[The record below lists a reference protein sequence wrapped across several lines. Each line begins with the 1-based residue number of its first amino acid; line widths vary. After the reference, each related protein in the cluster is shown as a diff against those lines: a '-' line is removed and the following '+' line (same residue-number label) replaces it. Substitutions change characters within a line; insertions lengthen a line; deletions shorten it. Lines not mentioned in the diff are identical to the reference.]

1 MPELPEVETIKNAL
15 KKAVDKSNIIEV
27 RINNNRFRE
36 IIPDDFAQKVTGARI
51 TDIRRVAKYVL
62 VDLDNGYSIIW
73 HFGMSGRVKIMGD
86 KLENPE
92 KHDHV
97 IIKTT
102 KGILVFNDARRFGI
116 MTCWPTT
123 DLKNHH
129 LFKKTGIDPFAD
141 ELDGLYLFNKLKN
154 KKIPIKTA
162 LLDQSIINGI
172 GNIYASEALYESGIL
187 PTRNACELSEKECFR
202 LLEGIR
208 KVLEKAIQAG
218 GSTIHDYRRPD
229 GSMGYFQNMH
239 CVYNKIGQKCLD
251 CICNINQTGGIKK
264 IVQAGRSTFYCPVKQ
279 K

>member
-102 KGILVFNDARRFGI
+102 KGILVFNRRTAFR
-116 MTCWPTT
+116 PH
-123 DLKNHH
+123 DLLANNRPEKSH
-129 LFKKTGIDPFAD
+129 LFKKP
-141 ELDGLYLFNKLKN
+141 
-154 KKIPIKTA
+154 A
-162 LLDQSIINGI
+162 LILLRTNWTDYIYSIN
-172 GNIYASEALYESGIL
+172 
-187 PTRNACELSEKECFR
+187 
-202 LLEGIR
+202 
-208 KVLEKAIQAG
+208 
-218 GSTIHDYRRPD
+218 
-229 GSMGYFQNMH
+229 
-239 CVYNKIGQKCLD
+239 
-251 CICNINQTGGIKK
+251 
-264 IVQAGRSTFYCPVKQ
+264 
-279 K
+279 